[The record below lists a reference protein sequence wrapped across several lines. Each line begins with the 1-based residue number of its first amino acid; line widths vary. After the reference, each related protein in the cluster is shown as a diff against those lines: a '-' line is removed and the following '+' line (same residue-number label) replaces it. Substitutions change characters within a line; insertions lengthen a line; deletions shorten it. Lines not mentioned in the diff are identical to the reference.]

1 MNFNTAIQLVK
12 HYIKDRTGED
22 VHLSMAKIAP
32 DQRQLEMLEDA
43 VKIINHYY
51 NEGKVKIL

>member
-1 MNFNTAIQLVK
+1 MELNTAIQLVK
-12 HYIKDRTGED
+12 HYIKDRTGKD
-22 VHLSMAKIAP
+22 VRLSIARIAT
-32 DQRQLEMLEDA
+32 DQRQLELLEDA